1 MVAILTTKQILIW
14 HFITW
19 CQRHPTPYIRLSEK
33 DFPLS
38 NYQIRKSCVVCAYEK
53 NSAGKYKKRKTSNS
67 REKSLCLQ
75 KLS

>member
-19 CQRHPTPYIRLSEK
+19 CQRHPIPYIRLSEK

-38 NYQIRKSCVVCAYEK
+38 NYQIRKSCVVCAYDK
-53 NSAGKYKKRKTSNS
+53 NSAGKYKKKTSNS